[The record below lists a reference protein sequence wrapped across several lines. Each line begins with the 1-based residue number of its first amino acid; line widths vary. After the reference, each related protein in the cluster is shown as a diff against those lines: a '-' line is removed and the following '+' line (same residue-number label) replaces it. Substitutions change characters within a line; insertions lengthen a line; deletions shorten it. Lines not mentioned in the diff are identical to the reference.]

1 MIWKEKKKVWG
12 LQPERERE
20 RERERAEM
28 KGLKMEWRGKV
39 EKELAGQHII
49 YLAKTLSY
57 RIRERCDR
65 DTLC

>member
-1 MIWKEKKKVWG
+1 MGVTTG
-12 LQPERERE
+12 
-20 RERERAEM
+20 ERERAEM